1 MLVKVDWL
9 TLSII
14 PAYIVNPY
22 DFFLSLVDFFHLD
35 EFLPQFKQGSGH
47 GFYDYSYSYNNIVFS
62 IPELFK
68 TDHQGFCIS
77 FSGQGIDFYLEH
89 MRKEFPDYSVKKLLS
104 SYFSLA
110 ESKECKCNVSRI
122 DIAIDD
128 ITYSVTDKA
137 LLDMEVI
144 AEAILKSEFTSPFAI
159 KKRLKKYEVSFLDS
173 QRAKLCGL
181 KGDTIYLGSRKSNT
195 YCRIYDKLA
204 ETASNETPIDEN
216 INHWVR
222 FEMEFKGCNAMTV
235 AEHIVSLEDDLFP
248 LWYAKVVNNYIRFID
263 ITENNISNYSRCP
276 SKKWWFD
283 FIGTVEKQ
291 RLYHVKP
298 VENEFDRSL
307 RWQKKSVFPSI
318 AAMLQCMPVQQYL
331 MLVKETMENE
341 NSLKRQQRIITDFIN
356 ADKHSPELMGFER
369 YAEYIEDDEYH
380 NFLLELCRS
389 CDYNRSAA
397 IKKALEKSK
406 SGTYTYNDVHF
417 YEQFSSDYKT

>member
-1 MLVKVDWL
+1 MLTKIDWL

-14 PAYIVNPY
+14 PSFIVNPY

-35 EFLPQFKQGSGH
+35 DYLPQFKQGSGH
-47 GFYDYSYSYNNIVFS
+47 GFYACSYSYNNIVFS
-62 IPELFK
+62 VPELFQS
-68 TDHQGFCIS
+68 DHQGFCIS

-89 MRKEFPDYSVKKLLS
+89 MRKEYPDYSVKKLLAS
-104 SYFSLA
+104 FFSLA
-110 ESKECKCNVSRI
+110 ENKECKCNVTRI

-128 ITYSVTDKA
+128 ITYSESEKY

-144 AEAILKSEFTSPFAI
+144 AEAILKCEFTSPFAI

-181 KGDTIYLGSRKSNT
+181 KGDTIYLGSRKSNA

-204 ETASNETPIDEN
+204 ETVSKETPIDEK

-222 FEMEFKGCNAMTV
+222 FEMEFKGCNAMSV
-235 AEHIVSLEDDLFP
+235 AEHIVSLDEDLFP
-248 LWYAKVVNNYIRFID
+248 LWYAEVVNNYIRFID

-276 SKKWWFD
+276 SKKWWLD
-283 FIGTVEKQ
+283 FIGTVKKQ

-318 AAMLQCMPVQQYL
+318 AAMLRCIPVQQYL
-331 MLVKETMENE
+331 MLVKETMKNE
-341 NSLKRQQRIITDFIN
+341 NSLKRQQQIITDFIN
-356 ADKHSPELMGFER
+356 ADKHSPELTGFER
-369 YAEYIEDDEYH
+369 YSQYIEDEEYH
-380 NFLLELCRS
+380 SFLLELRRS
-389 CDYNRSAA
+389 HDYNVSAA
-397 IKKALEKSK
+397 VNKALEKAK
-406 SGTYTYNDVHF
+406 NAKYVDTHF
-417 YEQFSSDYKT
+417 YEHFQSAYK

>member
-1 MLVKVDWL
+1 MLTKVDWL

-47 GFYDYSYSYNNIVFS
+47 GFYDYSYIYNNIVFS

-110 ESKECKCNVSRI
+110 ENKECKCNVSRI

-128 ITYSVTDKA
+128 ITYSITEKA
-137 LLDMEVI
+137 LLNMEVI
-144 AEAILKSEFTSPFAI
+144 AEAILKCEFTSPFAI

-204 ETASNETPIDEN
+204 ETASNETPIDKN

-235 AEHIVSLEDDLFP
+235 AEHIVSLEEDLFP
-248 LWYAKVVNNYIRFID
+248 LWYAEVVNNYIRFID

-276 SKKWWFD
+276 SKKWWLD
-283 FIGTVEKQ
+283 FIGTVEKR

-341 NSLKRQQRIITDFIN
+341 NSLKRQQQIITDFIN
-356 ADKHSPELMGFER
+356 ADKHSPELTGFER
-369 YAEYIEDDEYH
+369 YSQYIEDDEYRA
-380 NFLLELCRS
+380 FLLELRRS
-389 CDYNRSAA
+389 REYNLSAA
-397 IKKALEKSK
+397 VTKALEKAK
-406 SGTYTYNDVHF
+406 SGTDTYNDVHF
-417 YEQFSSDYKT
+417 YEQFSSDYRT